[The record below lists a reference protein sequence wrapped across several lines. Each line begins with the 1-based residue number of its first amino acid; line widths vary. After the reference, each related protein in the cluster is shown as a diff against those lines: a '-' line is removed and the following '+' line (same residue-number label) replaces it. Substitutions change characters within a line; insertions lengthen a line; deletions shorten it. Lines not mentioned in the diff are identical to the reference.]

1 MEKQQEYKI
10 GAAANEFVNEHRAE
24 LSSIKK
30 AELEAMLKDFAI
42 QQVKKL
48 IIPDVSKPVCPTCG
62 SKGYKTSLTNNS
74 YACKKCLTWWVNE
87 EKEGT

>member
-24 LSSIKK
+24 LSPIKK

-48 IIPDVSKPVCPTCG
+48 NIDDVSNCLECYDCG
-62 SKGYKTSLTNNS
+62 GGINDEDNF
-74 YACKKCLTWWVNE
+74 CRHCGE
-87 EKEGT
+87 EI